1 MFDVDLLKKSKE
13 ERVKFFKEYTIQHPK
28 FTKVKDEVI
37 KEINSS
43 DYNIIMVIGPSR
55 IGKSRLV
62 GELIFEYLKNMEEE
76 IRLNPGIIPISG
88 MELPNPDLSRFNWKD
103 FYFRVL
109 TALKDPLIDEKID
122 IENEIIRKEP
132 KKYLKPF
139 RKDTA
144 PELRISIESA
154 FRNRKTRAF
163 LIDEAQHF
171 FKVGGGSEA
180 LNVQFNSIKSLSN
193 MTSSKFVMFGT
204 YDLNQVIN
212 LDGQLT
218 SRVKEVH
225 FPRYDVRNRED
236 AKFFKSVVYTLQKVI
251 PVEEEPNFLD
261 HTQYLYNF
269 SIGCIG
275 LLKQWLER
283 ALSDAL
289 SSSDKTITIEH
300 LERNS
305 LNQKKIL
312 TLAREAIKGES
323 DFIEKEEDRIE
334 LQEILYGSV
343 KKSGSQK
350 KEDDKSTDKGK
361 HKRSKPGQ
369 RNPHRD
375 QVGTVREDESDFS
388 EIAKENSIGEK

>member
-1 MFDVDLLKKSKE
+1 MNQEGRMFDIHLLKKPKE
-13 ERVKFFKEYTIQHPK
+13 ERINFFKEYTIQHPR
-28 FTKVKDEVI
+28 FTEVKSEVI

-55 IGKSRLV
+55 IGKSRMV
-62 GELIFEYLKNMEEE
+62 MELISEFLKSMEEE
-76 IRLNPGIIPISG
+76 IILNPGIIPISG

-109 TALKDPLIDEKID
+109 TALKEPLLNEKID
-122 IENEIIRKEP
+122 ITNEIIRKEP

-144 PELRISIESA
+144 PELRISLESA
-154 FRNRKTRAF
+154 FRNRQTRAF

-171 FKVGGGSEA
+171 FKVGGGSDA

-225 FPRYDVRNRED
+225 FPRYDVRIRED
-236 AKFFKSVVYTLQKVI
+236 AKYFKSVVYSLQKVI
-251 PVEEEPNFLD
+251 PLEEEPNFLD

-289 SSSDKTITIEH
+289 NAGDKTITIEH

-305 LNQKKIL
+305 LNQKKVL
-312 TLAREAIKGES
+312 TLAKEAIRGEG
-323 DFIEKEEDRIE
+323 DFLEKEEDKKE
-334 LQEILYGSV
+334 LQEILYGSATI
-343 KKSGSQK
+343 SGSQE
-350 KEDDKSTDKGK
+350 KENGKSTSSKGER
-361 HKRSKPGQ
+361 KRSKPGQ

-375 QVGTVREDESDFS
+375 KVGTVKND
-388 EIAKENSIGEK
+388 